1 MANCGNE
8 YPGPRDVARVENP
21 VTRQNCQDGFDH
33 LMFIKVVSLL
43 MANQDGNEEDLDHC
57 RFRDLGKLLFFLAEH
72 PSSVLGE
79 LESALED
86 DDPDPGKE
94 KPVLIQ
100 SVGGAK

>member
-1 MANCGNE
+1 MTCGNE
-8 YPGPRDVARVENP
+8 YPGPRDIARVGKP
-21 VTRQNCQDGFDH
+21 VTRQNCNDAYDQ

-72 PSSVLGE
+72 PSDVLGE
-79 LESALED
+79 LSTSIKD

-94 KPVLIQ
+94 EPVLIR
-100 SVGGAK
+100 SAGGAK